1 MRIAVKLLRRYMLSV
16 QIVAMVMTMHIPD
29 LQQREDGLLEDCL
42 GHLEDSLQDPCYA
55 ARRYAALILPSLYV
69 RLADRYEHP
78 SGNPAEVVRTVM
90 SYMAFVQVW
99 LMLTDKSTALLL

>member
-1 MRIAVKLLRRYMLSV
+1 MLSV

-42 GHLEDSLQDPCYA
+42 GHLEDSLQDPCSA

-90 SYMAFVQVW
+90 SNMAFVQVW

>member
-1 MRIAVKLLRRYMLSV
+1 MLSV

-42 GHLEDSLQDPCYA
+42 GHLEDSLQDPCSA

-69 RLADRYEHP
+69 RL
-78 SGNPAEVVRTVM
+78 VRTVM
-90 SYMAFVQVW
+90 SNMAFVQVW
-99 LMLTDKSTALLL
+99 LMFTDKSTALLL